1 MGLLARMSTVF
12 KSKASAALDQM
23 EDPRQTLD
31 YSYEKQ
37 MELLQQV
44 KRSLADVATSKKMLE
59 LQKDQLDAQVSK
71 LDDEAKAALTV
82 GREDLAK
89 EALTRKAQIAQQ
101 SAGLTSQVAD
111 LAGQEEKMIENEKRL
126 EAKITSFR
134 SQKEVIKAQSSTA
147 QAQVKVGEATTG
159 ISEEMADVGMAM
171 QRAQDKTD
179 RMRARAAAIDD
190 LTDSGALTDPT
201 AGDPIQAELDKVQQ
215 QSDVDKDLAR
225 LKAEMGGSK

>member
-71 LDDEAKAALTV
+71 LDDEAKAALTA

-134 SQKEVIKAQSSTA
+134 SQKEVIKAQYSTA

>member
-31 YSYEKQ
+31 YSYQKQ

-44 KRSLADVATSKKMLE
+44 KRSLADVATSKKLLE
-59 LQKDQLDAQVSK
+59 LQKDQLDAQVTK
-71 LDDEAKAALTV
+71 LESEAQAALSA
-82 GREDLAK
+82 GREDLAR
-89 EALTRKAQIAQQ
+89 EALTRKAAIAQQ
-101 SAGLTSQVAD
+101 SSGLTSQVAD
-111 LAGQEEKMIENEKRL
+111 LAAQEEKMVESEKRL

-134 SQKEVIKAQSSTA
+134 SQKEVIKAQYSTA
-147 QAQVKVGEATTG
+147 EAQVKVGEATTG

-179 RMRARAAAIDD
+179 RMKARAAAIDD
-190 LTDSGALTDPT
+190 LTESGALTDPT
-201 AGDPIQAELDKVQQ
+201 APDPVQAELDKVQQ
-215 QSDVDKDLAR
+215 QSDVDADLAR
-225 LKAEMGGSK
+225 LKAQMGGAK

>member
-1 MGLLARMSTVF
+1 MGLLSRMSTVF

-37 MELLQQV
+37 MELLQKV

-59 LQKDQLDAQVSK
+59 LQKDQLDAQVAK
-71 LDDEAKAALTV
+71 LEEEAKTALSA
-82 GREDLAK
+82 GREDLAR
-89 EALTRKAQIAQQ
+89 EALERKAAIAQQ

-111 LAGQEEKMIENEKRL
+111 LASQEEKMIESEKRL

-134 SQKEVIKAQSSTA
+134 SQKEVLKAQYSTA
-147 QAQVKVGEATTG
+147 EAQVKVGEATTG

-171 QRAQDKTD
+171 QWAQDKTE
-179 RMRARAAAIDD
+179 RMKARAAAIGD
-190 LTDSGALTDPT
+190 LTDSGALADPT
-201 AGDPIQAELDKVQQ
+201 AADPVQAELDKMQQ
-215 QSDVDKDLAR
+215 KSDVDADLAR
-225 LKAEMGGSK
+225 LKSELGGAK